1 LINKLVLP
9 KEFPIALAIPFI
21 LLSLLLSPLAG
32 SQTPSGKDVVAP
44 EAFASHDPVAR
55 GMSFQV
61 AVVLKIRKGFHV
73 NAREVTEDYLI
84 PTDLRAEVPAGF
96 KLGTVTYPK
105 GTLQTF
111 TFSKNKKLNVYSGNV
126 TILLPLTVLPT
137 APLGAQHIPMKLRY
151 QACSTE
157 ICLPPVTKEIG
168 ATLNVVS
175 ATSAA
180 KPANPEI
187 FSSK

>member
-1 LINKLVLP
+1 VNRLIP
-9 KEFPIALAIPFI
+9 GFSS
-21 LLSLLLSPLAG
+21 SLLAAALLFSSPAG

-44 EAFASHDPVAR
+44 EAYASHDPVAR

-61 AVVLKIRKGFHV
+61 AVVLKIRNGFHV

-96 KLGTVTYPK
+96 KPGTVAYPK

-126 TILLPLTVLPT
+126 TILLPLTALPT
-137 APLGAQHIPMKLRY
+137 APLGPQHVPMKLHY

-157 ICLPPVTKEIG
+157 ICLPPVTKDVD
-168 ATLNVVS
+168 ATLNVVAS
-175 ATSAA
+175 TSAA

-187 FSSK
+187 FSPR

>member
-1 LINKLVLP
+1 VNNLIPRFAATL
-9 KEFPIALAIPFI
+9 LAATLFFSAP
-21 LLSLLLSPLAG
+21 AG

-44 EAFASHDPVAR
+44 EAYASHDPIAR

-61 AVVLKIRKGFHV
+61 AVVLKIRNGFHV

-84 PTDLRAEVPAGF
+84 PTDLRAEVPAGL
-96 KLGTVTYPK
+96 KLGTVAYPK

-126 TILLPLTVLPT
+126 TILLPLTALPT
-137 APLGAQHIPMKLRY
+137 APLGTQHIPMKLRY

-157 ICLPPVTKEIG
+157 ICLPPVTKEVD
-168 ATLNVVS
+168 ATLNVV
-175 ATSAA
+175 ATPSAA
-180 KPANPEI
+180 KLAHPEI
-187 FSSK
+187 FSPK

>member
-1 LINKLVLP
+1 MSHVVARFAATLVAVALLFTLP
-9 KEFPIALAIPFI
+9 V
-21 LLSLLLSPLAG
+21 G
-32 SQTPSGKDVVAP
+32 SQTPSGKDVVTP

-61 AVVLKIRKGFHV
+61 AVVLKIRSGFHV

-84 PTDLRAEVPAGF
+84 PTDLRAEIPAGF
-96 KLGTVTYPK
+96 KLGPVAYPK

-137 APLGAQHIPMKLRY
+137 APLGPQHVPMKLRY

-157 ICLPPVTKEIG
+157 ICLPPVTKDVDV
-168 ATLNVVS
+168 TLNVVAAS
-175 ATSAA
+175 SAA
-180 KPANPEI
+180 KPVNSEI
-187 FSSK
+187 FSPK

>member
-1 LINKLVLP
+1 VNSFASKFAVTIIAATLI
-9 KEFPIALAIPFI
+9 
-21 LLSLLLSPLAG
+21 LSSPAG

-44 EAFASHDPVAR
+44 EAYASHDPVAR

-61 AVVLKIRKGFHV
+61 AVVLKIRNGFHV

-96 KLGTVTYPK
+96 KLGTVAYPK

-111 TFSKNKKLNVYSGNV
+111 AFSKNKKLNVYSGNV
-126 TILLPLTVLPT
+126 TILLPLGVLAT
-137 APLGAQHIPMKLRY
+137 APLGPQHIPMKLRY

-157 ICLPPVTKEIG
+157 ICLPPATKDVD
-168 ATLNVVS
+168 ATLNVVAS
-175 ATSAA
+175 SSSA

-187 FSSK
+187 FSPK

>member
-1 LINKLVLP
+1 VNHLISKFAATLIAAVL
-9 KEFPIALAIPFI
+9 F
-21 LLSLLLSPLAG
+21 LSLPVG

-44 EAFASHDPVAR
+44 EAYASHDPVAR

-61 AVVLKIRKGFHV
+61 AVVMKIRNGFHV

-84 PTDLRAEVPAGF
+84 PTDLRSEIPAGF
-96 KLGTVTYPK
+96 KLGAVAYPK

-126 TILLPLTVLPT
+126 TILLPLTVLAA
-137 APLGAQHIPMKLRY
+137 APLGPQHIPMKLRY

-157 ICLPPVTKEIG
+157 ICLPPVTKELD
-168 ATLNVVS
+168 ATLNIV
-175 ATSAA
+175 ATSSAA
-180 KPANPEI
+180 KPANPGI
-187 FSSK
+187 FPPR

>member
-1 LINKLVLP
+1 MNR
-9 KEFPIALAIPFI
+9 FIARFAA
-21 LLSLLLSPLAG
+21 SLLAAALFLSSPAG

-61 AVVLKIRKGFHV
+61 AVVLKIRNGFHV

-96 KLGTVTYPK
+96 KLGPVSYPK

-126 TILLPLTVLPT
+126 TILLPLTVLAS
-137 APLGAQHIPMKLRY
+137 APLGPQHIPMKLRY

-157 ICLPPVTKEIG
+157 ICLPPVTKEVG
-168 ATLNVVS
+168 ASFNLVANS
-175 ATSAA
+175 SAA
-180 KPANPEI
+180 KPANSEI

>member
-1 LINKLVLP
+1 MMRSAAKLAT
-9 KEFPIALAIPFI
+9 ALLAAALF
-21 LLSLLLSPLAG
+21 LASPAG

-44 EAFASHDPVAR
+44 EAFSSLDPVAR

-61 AVVLKIRKGFHV
+61 AVVLKIRNGFHV

-96 KLGTVTYPK
+96 KLGTITYPK

-111 TFSKNKKLNVYSGNV
+111 TFSKNKKLNVYSGSV

-157 ICLPPVTKEIG
+157 ICLPPVTKEVD

-180 KPANPEI
+180 KLANPEI
-187 FSSK
+187 FSPK

>member
-1 LINKLVLP
+1 MNRR
-9 KEFPIALAIPFI
+9 IPRFAA
-21 LLSLLLSPLAG
+21 SLLAAALFLSSPAG

-44 EAFASHDPVAR
+44 EAYASHDPIAR

-61 AVVLKIRKGFHV
+61 AVVLKIRNGFHV

-96 KLGTVTYPK
+96 KLGSVAYPK

-111 TFSKNKKLNVYSGNV
+111 TFSKNKQLNVYSGSV
-126 TILLPLTVLPT
+126 TIFLPLTVLPN
-137 APLGAQHIPMKLRY
+137 APLGSQHIPVKLRY

-157 ICLPPVTKEIG
+157 ICLPPVTKEIE
-168 ATLNVVS
+168 ATFNVVANS
-175 ATSAA
+175 PAA

-187 FSSK
+187 FSPK

>member
-1 LINKLVLP
+1 M
-9 KEFPIALAIPFI
+9 
-21 LLSLLLSPLAG
+21 SL
-32 SQTPSGKDVVAP
+32 
-44 EAFASHDPVAR
+44 
-55 GMSFQV
+55 QV
-61 AVVLKIRKGFHV
+61 AVVLKIRNGFHV

-96 KLGTVTYPK
+96 KLGAVTYPK

-126 TILLPLTVLPT
+126 TILLPLTVHTT
-137 APLGAQHIPMKLRY
+137 APLGPQHIPMKLRY

-157 ICLPPVTKEIG
+157 ICLPPVTKEVD
-168 ATLNVVS
+168 ATLNIVANS
-175 ATSAA
+175 SAA

-187 FSSK
+187 FSAK

>member
-1 LINKLVLP
+1 VKRS
-9 KEFPIALAIPFI
+9 IARFAA
-21 LLSLLLSPLAG
+21 SLLTATLFLSSPAG

-44 EAFASHDPVAR
+44 ESFASHDPVAR

-61 AVVLKIRKGFHV
+61 AVVLKIRPGFHV

-96 KLGTVTYPK
+96 KLGTISYPK

-126 TILLPLTVLPT
+126 TILLPLTALPS
-137 APLGAQHIPMKLRY
+137 AKLGPQHIPMKLRY

-157 ICLPPVTKEIG
+157 ICLPPVTKEV
-168 ATLNVVS
+168 ATTLNVVANS
-175 ATSAA
+175 SAA

-187 FSSK
+187 FSPK

>member
-1 LINKLVLP
+1 MNNII
-9 KEFPIALAIPFI
+9 FRFAA
-21 LLSLLLSPLAG
+21 SLLAATLFFSSPAG

-44 EAFASHDPVAR
+44 EAYASHDPVAR

-61 AVVLKIRKGFHV
+61 AVVLKIRNGFHV

-84 PTDLRAEVPAGF
+84 PTDLRVEVPAGF

-137 APLGAQHIPMKLRY
+137 APLGPQHIPMKLRY

-157 ICLPPVTKEIG
+157 ICLPPVTKEVD
-168 ATLNVVS
+168 ATLTVV
-175 ATSAA
+175 ATSSAA
-180 KPANPEI
+180 KPSNPEI
-187 FSSK
+187 FSAK

>member
-1 LINKLVLP
+1 MNRL
-9 KEFPIALAIPFI
+9 LARFAA
-21 LLSLLLSPLAG
+21 SLLTAALFLPSPAG

-61 AVVLKIRKGFHV
+61 AVVLKIRNGFHV

-96 KLGTVTYPK
+96 KLGPVAYPK

-126 TILLPLTVLPT
+126 TILLPLTVLPS
-137 APLGAQHIPMKLRY
+137 AKLGPQHIPMKLRY

-157 ICLPPVTKEIG
+157 ICLPPVTKEVD
-168 ATLNVVS
+168 ATLNVVAN
-175 ATSAA
+175 ATSA
-180 KPANPEI
+180 KLANPEI
-187 FSSK
+187 FSPK

>member
-1 LINKLVLP
+1 VNLLVSGFAATLIAA
-9 KEFPIALAIPFI
+9 ALLF
-21 LLSLLLSPLAG
+21 SSPVG

-44 EAFASHDPVAR
+44 EAYASHDPVAR

-61 AVVLKIRKGFHV
+61 AVVLKIRPGFHV

-96 KLGTVTYPK
+96 KLGTVAYPK

-111 TFSKNKKLNVYSGNV
+111 TYSKNKKLNVYSGNV
-126 TILLPLTVLPT
+126 TILLPLGVLAT
-137 APLGAQHIPMKLRY
+137 APLGGQHIPMKLRY

-157 ICLPPVTKEIG
+157 ICLPPVTKDVD
-168 ATLNVVS
+168 ATLNIVANS
-175 ATSAA
+175 SSA

-187 FSSK
+187 FSAK

>member
-1 LINKLVLP
+1 VSSRFCRFAASTIAAALI
-9 KEFPIALAIPFI
+9 F
-21 LLSLLLSPLAG
+21 SSPAG
-32 SQTPSGKDVVAP
+32 SQTPSGKDVLVP
-44 EAFASHDPVAR
+44 EAYASHDPVAR

-61 AVVLKIRKGFHV
+61 AVVLKIRDGFHV

-84 PTDLRAEVPAGF
+84 PTDVRAEVPAGF

-126 TILLPLTVLPT
+126 TILLPLTVLQT
-137 APLGAQHIPMKLRY
+137 APLGPQQIPVKLRY

-157 ICLPPVTKEIG
+157 ICLPPVTKEVHVTLTVA
-168 ATLNVVS
+168 ATS
-175 ATSAA
+175 SAA

-187 FSSK
+187 FSPR

>member
-1 LINKLVLP
+1 VNRQILKFAFSL
-9 KEFPIALAIPFI
+9 LAAA
-21 LLSLLLSPLAG
+21 LLLSSPAG

-44 EAFASHDPVAR
+44 EAYASHDPVAR

-61 AVVLKIRKGFHV
+61 AVVLKIRPGFHV

-96 KLGTVTYPK
+96 KLGAVTYPK

-111 TFSKNKKLNVYSGNV
+111 TFAKNKKLNVYSGNV

-137 APLGAQHIPMKLRY
+137 APLGPQHIPMKLRY

-157 ICLPPVTKEIG
+157 ICLPPVTKDVD
-168 ATLNVVS
+168 ATLNVVAVS
-175 ATSAA
+175 SAA
-180 KPANPEI
+180 KPANSEL
-187 FSSK
+187 FSPK

>member
-1 LINKLVLP
+1 VNLLVSRFAVVLLAA
-9 KEFPIALAIPFI
+9 ALLF
-21 LLSLLLSPLAG
+21 SSPAG

-44 EAFASHDPVAR
+44 EAYASHDPVAR

-61 AVVLKIRKGFHV
+61 AVVLKIRNGFHV

-96 KLGTVTYPK
+96 KLGTVAYPK

-111 TFSKNKKLNVYSGNV
+111 TFSKNKKLNVYTSSV
-126 TILLPLTVLPT
+126 TILLPLTALAT
-137 APLGAQHIPMKLRY
+137 APLGPQHVPMKLRY

-157 ICLPPVTKEIG
+157 ICLPPVTKDVD
-168 ATLNVVS
+168 ATLNVVAAS
-175 ATSAA
+175 SAA